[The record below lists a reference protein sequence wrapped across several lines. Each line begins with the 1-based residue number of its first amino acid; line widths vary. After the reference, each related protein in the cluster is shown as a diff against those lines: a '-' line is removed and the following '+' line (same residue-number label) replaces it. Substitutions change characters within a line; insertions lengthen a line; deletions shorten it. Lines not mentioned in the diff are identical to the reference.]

1 LTELLNLDVYT
12 RDGRFVGTTE
22 DAVLNIEESK
32 VEKLSIGNL
41 NPYFEENLG
50 GANGI
55 LLPYRWVLSSNDVM
69 IVKPIPTKK
78 KEDDEEKE
86 EGKKGGNREKESL
99 LQ

>member
-1 LTELLNLDVYT
+1 MELELTKLLNVDVYT

-32 VEKLSIGNL
+32 VQKLSIGNL
-41 NPYFEENLG
+41 SPYFEEQLD

-55 LLPYRWVLSSNDVM
+55 LMPYRWVLDSKDVM
-69 IVKPIPTKK
+69 IVKPIPTQKK
-78 KEDDEEKE
+78 KTEDEDEENEKKE
-86 EGKKGGNREKESL
+86 KKL